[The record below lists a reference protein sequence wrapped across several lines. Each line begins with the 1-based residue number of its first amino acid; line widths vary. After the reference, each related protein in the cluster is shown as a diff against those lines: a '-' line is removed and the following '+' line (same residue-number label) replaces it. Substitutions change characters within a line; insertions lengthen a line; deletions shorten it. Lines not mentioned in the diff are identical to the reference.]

1 MSSKKSPP
9 KASALQQETNRPRK
23 STSTGDPQQV
33 LNSSTKSVTTL
44 NLQQEINTFKT
55 SPGKGNPH
63 RVVTSYTGS
72 TSTRS
77 PQQVINNP
85 TKFPNTRN
93 AQQDVSSAN
102 QSLDVEDSLE
112 IINSPKESP
121 IRGNSQQQ
129 IYSPRKS
136 TVDKSEL
143 SSLKQSTNRRNSGKE
158 TYFTLQTSTGQ
169 ERTLAPQ
176 MSNYRKSRRSTGK
189 SLQEIN
195 ERTSPFKSPSTG
207 IPRHIPGQK
216 NGKVSSV
223 SVKSSSNSTQD
234 NQHTDKPRA
243 ATLSYAS
250 GRSNSSSSGSET
262 ENEKLKKKLFFSPQ
276 KSPNKTERLQAVSEK
291 DQLDDEENRTD
302 DSGIKQT
309 GDKKSKVTR
318 DAVQTR
324 SSRKKAEDVGTVEN
338 ELQNN
343 DASLGDEDKKATED
357 NRIKQKGGKR
367 NKDTRGVIQ
376 RRSSRRKKENVATAE
391 TELHNKDAS
400 QGKKTT
406 MNLVR
411 AERNVQ
417 DSERRKK
424 LKNVYTDSES
434 EVGDQLPA
442 ANIPSPSKRVLR
454 SRAKNIKNQRTISDV
469 DSEDSNKKS
478 LKDSQAS
485 SCDDGSD
492 SSAHSRRPRSKAR
505 GRENNVEKRV
515 VHKRVRALVKETAST
530 QSSGEDSDGT
540 YSKVSTKQTHSKAP
554 KVARTNPAPQKKLQT
569 DNRPVTGSR
578 IRREKSD
585 VVINRVQ
592 DKKQASKVS
601 KQTGNKVNNSGEN
614 EISEGT
620 PWNDEEIQRLNE
632 YVLFVG
638 MSFTKWPNCSGM

>member
-1 MSSKKSPP
+1 MSSKKSQP
-9 KASALQQETNRPRK
+9 KASALQQETNSPRK

-33 LNSSTKSVTTL
+33 LNSSTKSVTRG
-44 NLQQEINTFKT
+44 NLEQEINTFKT

-72 TSTRS
+72 ATTRS
-77 PQQVINNP
+77 PQQVINSP

-102 QSLDVEDSLE
+102 QSLDVEDPLD

-143 SSLKQSTNRRNSGKE
+143 SSPKQSTNRRNSGKE
-158 TYFTLQTSTGQ
+158 TYFTVQTSTGQ

-176 MSNYRKSRRSTGK
+176 MSNCRKSRSTGK
-189 SLQEIN
+189 SLQETN
-195 ERTSPFKSPSTG
+195 ERTSPCKSPGTG

-216 NGKVSSV
+216 NGKVSGD
-223 SVKSSSNSTQD
+223 SVKPSSNSTQD
-234 NQHTDKPRA
+234 YQHSDEPRA

-357 NRIKQKGGKR
+357 NRIKQKGDKR
-367 NKDTRGVIQ
+367 KKDTRGVIQ

-406 MNLVR
+406 IDLV
-411 AERNVQ
+411 AEGNVQ

-424 LKNVYTDSES
+424 FKNVYTDSES

-442 ANIPSPSKRVLR
+442 ANIPSPSKRVLS
-454 SRAKNIKNQRTISDV
+454 SRAKNIKNQQTISDV

-515 VHKRVRALVKETAST
+515 LHKRVRALVKETAST

-614 EISEGT
+614 EIPEGT

-638 MSFTKWPNCSGM
+638 TGMSFTKWPNCSGM